1 MHKALHL
8 STILFGTTAAL
19 VWCQPQAQALS
30 AAEVSKLAKN
40 VTVRISSP
48 GGLGSGVIVKKEG
61 DTYTVATA
69 AHVVDL
75 PNTYDIQTPDQQT
88 HQITSSSIQK
98 FKGVDLAVVQFSSS
112 QTYAVAKMGNVND
125 APEGTPIYVAGFPA
139 QTLALTESIYNFT
152 EGKVTAN
159 ATKPLADGYSLV
171 YSNSTL
177 PGMSGGPVLDEQ
189 GRLVA
194 IHGRADTATIQ
205 PQDEATNPDIY
216 IKTGFNLG
224 IPINT
229 FLNSL
234 PSTLTSLN
242 LGTLDPRPGANE
254 PTAADF
260 YLQGGDKLKRKDY
273 AGAIADF
280 SQAIELDPE
289 YVEAYYGRSLGH
301 YRQRDSFKA
310 IEDLTQAIKLNPEYT
325 QAYVQ
330 RGVVKANSRDT
341 SGSLSDYRQALVLS
355 PLDATILYRQALSE
369 LQLWRYQGA
378 MFALDRAIAFN
389 PRLAEAKVMKGVV
402 QVLQDKSNGSNSA
415 TYAKTIAELE
425 KIRQLQLPFNSAI
438 TDIHKGLLSSL
449 KGDQQTGLRQ
459 LQTAGFKAQREGDNQ
474 LNDIIRAMILKL
486 SRR

>member
-1 MHKALHL
+1 MHKTIHL
-8 STILFGTTAAL
+8 SSILFGTAAAL
-19 VWCQPQAQALS
+19 VWVQPAQALS
-30 AAEVSKLAKN
+30 VAEVSKLAKN

-48 GGLGSGVIVKKEG
+48 GGMGSGVIVNRKG

-88 HQITSSSIQK
+88 HKITSSSIQK
-98 FKGVDLAVVQFSSS
+98 FQGVDLAIVQFTSA

-125 APEGTPIYVAGFPA
+125 APEGTPIFVAGFPA
-139 QTLALTESIYNFT
+139 RTLALTESIYNFT

-159 ATKPLADGYSLV
+159 ATKPLADGYALV

-177 PGMSGGPVLDEQ
+177 PGMSGGPVLDDQ

-205 PQDEATNPDIY
+205 PQDEQTNPDIY

-234 PSTLTSLN
+234 PSTLAALN
-242 LGTLDPRPGANE
+242 LGTLDPRPDVNE

-273 AGAIADF
+273 AGAVADF

-289 YVEAYYGRSLGH
+289 YVEAFYGRSLGH
-301 YRQRDSFKA
+301 YRQRDSAKA
-310 IEDLTQAIKLNPEYT
+310 IEDLTQAIQLNPEYA

-341 SGSLSDYRQALVLS
+341 PGSLNDYRQALVLS
-355 PLDATILYRQALSE
+355 PLDATILYRQALSQT
-369 LQLWRYQGA
+369 QLWRYQGA
-378 MFALDRAIAFN
+378 MFSLNRAIAFK
-389 PRLAEAKVMKGVV
+389 PQFAEAKVMKGVI
-402 QVLQDKSNGSNSA
+402 QVLQDKTRGGNPTDQS
-415 TYAKTIAELE
+415 KTIAELE
-425 KIRQLQLPFNSAI
+425 QIRWLPFNSAI

-449 KGDQQTGLRQ
+449 QGDKQTGLRL
-459 LQTAGFKAQREGDNQ
+459 LQSAAFKTQREGDNQ
-474 LNDIIRAMILKL
+474 LNDIIRATLLKL
-486 SRR
+486 SR